1 MSMPS
6 KNQQPAK
13 QRPQVEQSAPSYT
26 TDPDQTK
33 KARQVPVDDVDEASM
48 ESFPCSDPPAYI
60 PAHA

>member
-13 QRPQVEQSAPSYT
+13 QRPQVERSAPSYT

>member
-1 MSMPS
+1 MSKPA
-6 KNQQPAK
+6 KNQQPVNE
-13 QRPQVEQSAPSYT
+13 RPEVERSAPSYR

-33 KARQVPVDDVDEASM
+33 KARQVPLDDVDEASM